1 MTAFRPIAG
10 LSEIAGDVDLL
21 LCDVFGTLH
30 DAERTFSPALDA
42 LACFRRGGG
51 TVVLVSNAA
60 EPRAHL
66 SATLAARG
74 IQGVFD
80 ALVSAADVTHDVL
93 RERAILR
100 EPAAMRGPVDV
111 LHIGPERDRVL
122 FDGLGI
128 RLGSSAATPIVCT
141 GYPEDDTDLD
151 EVLVR
156 ASRRDALMLCT
167 NPDTSLLVGERVLRF
182 AGLVAQR
189 YRSFGGRVVE
199 TGKPGPSIYAAAL
212 AAARRATG
220 RVFHPARILGIG
232 DTPALDAGG
241 ALAAGFSAA
250 LLAPPMCDL
259 PDLPGAGCRYR
270 LPALVW

>member
-10 LSEIAGDVDLL
+10 LSEIAGDVELL

-30 DAERTFSPALDA
+30 DAERTFAPALDA
-42 LACFRRGGG
+42 LARFRRGGG

-80 ALVSAADVTHDVL
+80 ALVSAADVTRDVL
-93 RERAILR
+93 REHSILR
-100 EPAAMRGPVDV
+100 EPNAARGSVDAV
-111 LHIGPERDRVL
+111 HIGPERDRVL

-128 RLGSSAATPIVCT
+128 SLDSAAATPIVCT

-151 EVLVR
+151 EILVR
-156 ASRRDALMLCT
+156 ASRRGALMLCT
-167 NPDTSLLVGERVLRF
+167 NPDTSLLVGDRVLRF

-189 YRSFGGRVVE
+189 YRHFGGRVVE
-199 TGKPGPSIYAAAL
+199 TGKPGPAIYAAAL
-212 AAARRATG
+212 VAARRATG

-250 LLAPPMCDL
+250 LLAPPTCDL
-259 PDLPGAGCRYR
+259 PDLVGTGRRYR
-270 LPALVW
+270 LPAFVW